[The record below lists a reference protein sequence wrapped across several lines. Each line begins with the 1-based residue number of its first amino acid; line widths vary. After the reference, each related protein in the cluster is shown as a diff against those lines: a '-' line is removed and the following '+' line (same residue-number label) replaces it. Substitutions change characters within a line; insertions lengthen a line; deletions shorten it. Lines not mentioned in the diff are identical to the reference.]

1 LPSENNLYIVGIGPG
16 QHDQMTIQA
25 LKAIEE
31 AKFIVGHRTYL
42 DLIRNLLKRKEIVAS
57 GMGQEVERA
66 KIAIDLLDQGSVAL
80 VSSGDP
86 NVYGMAGLCHEVACR
101 RIGLERIKVV
111 PGITSFT
118 AAACRAGLIFRE
130 SVAIISLSDL
140 LTPFSEIE
148 GRLKVAAELKMPVI
162 LYNPRSRKRD
172 WQLDKALQILGPE
185 KETLIASNVA
195 RKDEKMI
202 WSKADQILDDDRI
215 RGLINMF
222 TLVIIDGN
230 EDQKG
235 QTVNKAR
242 INVVGLGPGDPEYL
256 TAEARKVLKASTKLF
271 GPERYLQ
278 IARCVS
284 QGEGIKHQG
293 DCQERMRLRFQ
304 DAKAAAGR
312 NEVSSILTG
321 GDPCIFSAAWRVL
334 EEARG
339 DCDIHII
346 PGISAFSAL
355 AAKVGAPL
363 VNDFALISSIK
374 EPPKISKLSEAGFGI
389 VAYNAQVQ
397 EIRPTLERISPE
409 RPCALA
415 RDISR
420 EGEEIIVSNASKLM
434 EPNADGLRFTFLI
447 ASHNSFIKDD
457 KIITRRGYQAKYC
470 Y

>member
-1 LPSENNLYIVGIGPG
+1 MPSENNLYIIGIGPG

-25 LKAIEE
+25 LKAIKE

-42 DLIRNLLKRKEIVAS
+42 DLIKVLLGRKEIIAS

-66 KIAIDLLDQGSVAL
+66 KTAIDLLDQGSVAI

-86 NVYGMAGLCHEVACR
+86 NVYGMAGLCHEVAHR
-101 RIGLERIKVV
+101 RISLDRIKVV

-118 AAACRAGLIFRE
+118 AAACHAGLIFRE
-130 SVAIISLSDL
+130 SMAIISLSDL

-148 GRLKVAAELKMPVI
+148 RRLKAAAELKMPVI
-162 LYNPRSRKRD
+162 LHNPRSKKRD
-172 WQLDKALQILGPE
+172 WQLDKALQILGLE
-185 KETLIASNVA
+185 KETLIATNVA
-195 RKDEKMI
+195 RKGEKLTWLKAGQVLEDEGIKE
-202 WSKADQILDDDRI
+202 
-215 RGLINMF
+215 LINMF
-222 TLVIIDGN
+222 TLVIINGN
-230 EDQKG
+230 EVQKG

-242 INVVGLGPGDPEYL
+242 INVVGLGPGDPKYL
-256 TAEARKVLKASTKLF
+256 TTEAREVLKASNKLF

-278 IARCVS
+278 IARCIS
-284 QGEGIKHQG
+284 QGEGIKHHG
-293 DCQERMRLRFQ
+293 NCQNRMRLRFQ
-304 DAKAAAGR
+304 DAKAASER

-339 DCDIHII
+339 VCDIHVS

-355 AAKVGAPL
+355 AARVGAPL
-363 VNDFALISSIK
+363 VNDFVLVSNIK
-374 EPPKISKLSEAGFGI
+374 EPSRISRLSEAGFGI
-389 VAYNAQVQ
+389 VAYNTQVK
-397 EIRPTLERISPE
+397 EIRPILERISPE

-420 EGEEIIVSNASKLM
+420 EGEEIIVSKASELM
-434 EPNADGLRFTFLI
+434 KTSADGLRFTFLI
-447 ASHNSFIKDD
+447 ASNNSFIKDD

>member
-1 LPSENNLYIVGIGPG
+1 MPSENNLYIIGIGPG
-16 QHDQMTIQA
+16 QRDQMTIQA

-42 DLIRNLLKRKEIVAS
+42 DLIEDLLERKEIVAS
-57 GMGQEVERA
+57 NMGQEVERA
-66 KIAIDLLDQGSVAL
+66 KIAVDLLEHGSVAI

-86 NVYGMAGLCHEVACR
+86 NVYGMAGLCLEVAYK
-101 RIGLERIKVV
+101 RISLDRIKVV

-130 SVAIISLSDL
+130 SVAVISLSDL

-148 GRLKVAAELKMPVI
+148 GRLKAAAELKMPVI
-162 LYNPRSRKRD
+162 LYNPRSRRRD

-185 KETLIASNVA
+185 KEALIAINVA
-195 RKDEKMI
+195 RKGEKMI
-202 WSKADQILDDDRI
+202 WSKTGRILEEERI
-215 RGLINMF
+215 KGLINMF
-222 TLVIIDGN
+222 TVVLINGN
-230 EDQKG
+230 EVQKG
-235 QTVNKAR
+235 LTVNKAR

-256 TAEARKVLKASTKLF
+256 TAEAREVLKTSAKLF

-278 IARCVS
+278 TARCVS
-284 QGEGIKHQG
+284 QGEGVKHSG
-293 DCQERMRLRFQ
+293 DCQKRMRLRFQ
-304 DAKAAAGR
+304 DAKAASER

-339 DCDIHII
+339 VCDIHIS

-355 AAKVGAPL
+355 ASKIGAPL
-363 VNDFALISSIK
+363 VNDFALLSSIK
-374 EPPKISKLSEAGFGI
+374 EPSKISRLSEAGFGI

-397 EIRPTLERISPE
+397 EIRPILEMISPE

-420 EGEEIIVSNASKLM
+420 EGEEIIVSKASELM
-434 EPNADGLRFTFLI
+434 RANADGLRFTFLI
-447 ASHNSFIKDD
+447 ASHNSFINDD